1 MKEDYQMKEIYNLL
15 GISNHKSIKELIE
28 DKKEELKISSDR
40 QLSKVLGIN
49 KDTLNRIITGES
61 KKVDIISII
70 KISNFL
76 DLKIE
81 DTIQVYVSTLKT
93 ESISEIEDNRK
104 ANFILRNFDI
114 ERLYKLGF
122 LKTKTNFKEIE
133 KRIINFFEIDNIFD
147 YNNSVAF
154 PLFSK
159 TKRSADEVMN
169 TFWIK
174 AAYLQFEAINNPNE
188 FDHQE
193 LKKIVTKIRPYTRL
207 VDNGLITVIKALYSL
222 GVTVI
227 VQKYVSKTAVKGA
240 TFIVD
245 NKPCIV
251 LTDQYERYDLMWF
264 TLLHEICHVLF
275 DFEELSR
282 KSYHLSGASDL
293 LLLNE
298 ERANKFAREILF
310 PEERMNFLKPN
321 IFNSFLVS
329 QYAEQNNVHPS
340 IIYGFYLYDHPE
352 ESSVLYKKFNR
363 FLIKSEIAIRSI
375 KTNLWDTDES
385 PGDQARKIIE
395 KISN

>member
-15 GISNHKSIKELIE
+15 GINNHKTIKELIE

-122 LKTKTNFKEIE
+122 LKTKTNFEEIE
-133 KRIINFFEIDNIFD
+133 KRILNFFKIDNIFD
-147 YNNSVAF
+147 YNNSVAY

-159 TKRSADEVMN
+159 TKMSADEVMN

-188 FDHQE
+188 FDPEE

-245 NKPCIV
+245 NKPCII

-275 DFEELSR
+275 DFDELSR

-321 IFNSFLVS
+321 IFNPFLVS

-340 IIYGFYLYDHPE
+340 IIYGFYLHDHPQ

-363 FLIKSEIAIRSI
+363 FLIKSEMAVRSL
-375 KTNLWDTDES
+375 KTNLWDTNES
-385 PGDQARKIIE
+385 PADQARKIIE